1 LSAGH
6 PSKDFLDIISLVAL
20 PVGRNMAAQALM
32 VAGTASHVGK
42 SWMATA
48 ICRHLRR
55 RGLRVAPFKAQNMS
69 LNSYV
74 CRDGGE
80 IGRAQVAQAEAC
92 DLDPTTDMNPI
103 LLKSTSDVGSQVI
116 VNGKVWKNLSAA
128 SYFREFDSLLK
139 EVLAAYRRL
148 ASEFDFVVLE
158 GAGGVAEL
166 NLRERDL
173 VNLPLATQLD
183 VPALLVADIDR
194 GGVFASIVGTCGL
207 LEPDERSRVRSFA
220 VNRFR
225 GDPGLFESGRTMLEE
240 RADKPCLGVFPFAP
254 DIHLDEEDAVS
265 LDDRPR
271 GQPADGELDIAI
283 VRLPYISNFT
293 DFRLLTTARY
303 LVEPTVDAPDIII
316 LPGSKNTVT
325 DLRWLH
331 DSGLA
336 QWILDCHA
344 TQSAVWGVCGGY
356 QMLGREVRDPH
367 GVESRLGAAQGL
379 ALIDSETT
387 LLANKTTKAVAAR
400 SAAGDVAFAAYEIHM
415 GETRQSFEL
424 PPFAFVENEPEGINA
439 NGVVGTYLHGALE
452 SPKLLTRL
460 LGDVAKRRGKCPPAV
475 QALPKAEHYDR
486 LADWFEQSADIA
498 LFEELYLR

>member
-1 LSAGH
+1 
-6 PSKDFLDIISLVAL
+6 
-20 PVGRNMAAQALM
+20 M

-116 VNGKVWKNLSAA
+116 VNGKVWKDLSADA
-128 SYFREFDSLLK
+128 YFREFDSLLR

-148 ASEFDFVVLE
+148 AEEFDFVVLE

-166 NLRERDL
+166 NLHERDL

-194 GGVFASIVGTCGL
+194 GGVFASIIGTCSL
-207 LEPDERSRVRSFA
+207 LEPEERGLVRSFA

-225 GDPGLFESGRTMLEE
+225 GDPALFESGRTMLEE
-240 RADKPCLGVFPFAP
+240 RADKPCLGVFPYAP
-254 DIHLDEEDAVS
+254 DIHLDDEDAVS
-265 LDDRPR
+265 LDDCSHA
-271 GQPADGELDIAI
+271 QPADGELDVAI

-303 LVEPTVDAPDIII
+303 LVEPSGDAPDIII
-316 LPGSKNTVT
+316 LPGSKNTVA

-331 DSGLA
+331 DRGLA
-336 QWILDCHA
+336 QWVLDCHA
-344 TQSAVWGVCGGY
+344 AGSAVWGVCGGY

-367 GVESRLGAAQGL
+367 GVESRLGAARGL
-379 ALIDSETT
+379 GLIDSETT
-387 LLANKTTKAVAAR
+387 LLVNKTTKAVTAR
-400 SAAGDVAFAAYEIHM
+400 SAMGDVAFAAYEIHM
-415 GETRQSFEL
+415 GETRQSSES
-424 PPFAFVENEPEGINA
+424 PPFAFVGDKPEGVYV
-439 NGVVGTYLHGALE
+439 NGVLGTYLHGALE
-452 SPKLLTRL
+452 SQELLSRL
-460 LGDVAKRRGKCPPAV
+460 VGDVAKRRGKHPPAV

-486 LADWFEQSADIA
+486 LADWFEESADVA
-498 LFEELYLR
+498 LFEELYLQ

>member
-1 LSAGH
+1 
-6 PSKDFLDIISLVAL
+6 
-20 PVGRNMAAQALM
+20 M

-116 VNGKVWKNLSAA
+116 VNGKVWKNLSAFA
-128 SYFREFDSLLK
+128 YFREFDLLLK

-148 ASEFDFVVLE
+148 ADEFDFVVLE

-173 VNLPLATQLD
+173 VNLPLATQLG

-207 LEPDERSRVRSFA
+207 LEPDERTLVRSFA

-225 GDPGLFESGRTMLEE
+225 GDPRLFESGRTMLEE
-240 RADKPCLGVFPFAP
+240 RAKKPCLGVFPFAP
-254 DIHLDEEDAVS
+254 DIHLDDEDAVS
-265 LDDRPR
+265 LEDRAPSR
-271 GQPADGELDIAI
+271 PADGELDIAI

-303 LVEPTVDAPDIII
+303 LAEPTVETPDVII
-316 LPGSKNTVT
+316 LPGSKNTVA
-325 DLRWLH
+325 DLHWLH

-336 QWILDCHA
+336 QWILDCRA
-344 TQSAVWGVCGGY
+344 AGSAVWGICGGY
-356 QMLGREVRDPH
+356 QMLGREVRDPQ
-367 GVESRLGAAQGL
+367 GVESRLDAAQGL
-379 ALIDSETT
+379 GLIDSETT
-387 LLANKTTKAVAAR
+387 LLASKTTKAVVAR
-400 SAAGDVAFAAYEIHM
+400 SALEDIAFDAYEIHM
-415 GETRQSFEL
+415 GETPQSSEA
-424 PPFAFVENEPEGINA
+424 PPFAFVGDKPEGVHQD
-439 NGVVGTYLHGALE
+439 GVLGTYLHGALE
-452 SPKLLTRL
+452 SPGLLNRL
-460 LGDVAKRRGKCPPAV
+460 LSDVAERRGR
-475 QALPKAEHYDR
+475 QAPVVHAMPKAEHYDL

-498 LFEELYLR
+498 LFEELYLQ